1 MSALPSDANI
11 TNYYSNVLQEDLP
24 TLAQWLQ
31 LQTIIEDINK
41 LPPSKTAK
49 RRNRATFAWKETVKF
64 GSLFIKYPFLVSD
77 YFSCMRIIIQH
88 LNAQSKP
95 LEERAK
101 EYFQELYPTLGRT
114 IIDNSIEFDIKNGGD
129 QLGSIMRLKYV
140 DYESQEEHLIQYYIK
155 THHGGSKGGQSREN
169 PVDPKELF
177 IYKVL
182 EFIGLGPKVYFFFN
196 QLSNATFYI
205 ATQDVGFSRSNEK
218 QKTKQFMTIQDFKE
232 KLLSLDSDIHK
243 FDDMILYSL
252 AISDILSRIF
262 SLQDILTN
270 LNNSG
275 FVINI
280 HKVKYKI
287 IDFVVDTRINYY
299 CDRIYDGYLSGNG
312 MYHYLGDTF
321 LNKYLKDISML
332 EKANIAKG
340 AIQKY
345 FFRTKDKLSLSDA
358 IENASMY
365 VLQYVN
371 DNKQYLGIEINQDD
385 PQHDFNRYVTCAKLT
400 LNKFLQDM
408 NDKSLDFIIR
418 PPSEIDA
425 ESVQSGNNQSL

>member
-1 MSALPSDANI
+1 MQPF
-11 TNYYSNVLQEDLP
+11 TLQP
-24 TLAQWLQ
+24 
-31 LQTIIEDINK
+31 
-41 LPPSKTAK
+41 
-49 RRNRATFAWKETVKF
+49 
-64 GSLFIKYPFLVSD
+64 
-77 YFSCMRIIIQH
+77 
-88 LNAQSKP
+88 
-95 LEERAK
+95 
-101 EYFQELYPTLGRT
+101 
-114 IIDNSIEFDIKNGGD
+114 
-129 QLGSIMRLKYV
+129 
-140 DYESQEEHLIQYYIK
+140 
-155 THHGGSKGGQSREN
+155 
-169 PVDPKELF
+169 
-177 IYKVL
+177 
-182 EFIGLGPKVYFFFN
+182 
-196 QLSNATFYI
+196 
-205 ATQDVGFSRSNEK
+205 QDVGYSQSNEK
-218 QKTKQFMTIQDFKE
+218 QKTKQFMTIKDFKE
-232 KLLSLDSDIHK
+232 KLLLLDSDIQK

-262 SLQDILTN
+262 CLQDIITN

-275 FVINI
+275 YVINI

-345 FFRTKDKLSLSDA
+345 FFRTKDKLSLSEV
-358 IENASMY
+358 IEKASMY